1 MTAEEPSR
9 RVRVGDTD
17 VDLLGTAHISHAS
30 ARAVA
35 ERIATGEYDAVAIEL
50 CPSRHQA
57 LIDPDS
63 LARLDLMQVLRDG
76 RAGMVA
82 ASLALGAYQRRL
94 AAQLGIEP
102 GAEMR
107 AAAEAA
113 EARDL
118 PLWLVD
124 REIGVTMRRLYRSVP
139 WWQRPVV
146 ISGLLASLLS
156 REQIEEADIERL
168 KAGDVLHNTFAEF
181 AAEAAPLHRVLIAE
195 RDRYMAARLREHIAA
210 ERPRRVLVVI
220 GAGHLA
226 GLAQALAEDA
236 APPGEV
242 AAELASLPPASRWP
256 RLVPYLIV
264 ALVLAGF
271 AIGFARSPELG
282 LSLVG
287 DWVLI
292 NGGLSAAGALLALA
306 HPLTIAGAF
315 VAAPLTSLNPTIGAG
330 FVAAALEIWLRKPQ
344 VADFQSLRDDVMAW
358 RGWWR
363 NRVSR
368 VLLVFF
374 LVTLG
379 SAAGTY
385 IAGFRIFDQLVG

>member
-9 RVRVGDTD
+9 HVRVDDTD

-35 ERIATGEYDAVAIEL
+35 DRLAAGGYDAVAIEL

-63 LARLDLMQVLRDG
+63 LARLDLMQVLREG

-113 EARDL
+113 QARGL

-124 REIGVTMRRLYRSVP
+124 REIGVTMRRLYRNVP
-139 WWQRPVV
+139 WWQRPVI

-168 KAGDVLHNTFAEF
+168 KQGDVLHNTFAEF
-181 AAEAAPLHRVLIAE
+181 AAEAAPLHGVLIAE

-210 ERPRRVLVVI
+210 ERPQRVLVVI

-226 GLAQALAEDA
+226 GLAQALEEER
-236 APPGEV
+236 APPAEV

-282 LSLVG
+282 LRLIG

-292 NGGLSAAGALLALA
+292 NGGLSAVGAALALA
-306 HPLTIAGAF
+306 HPLTVVGAF
-315 VAAPLTSLNPTIGAG
+315 LAAPLTSLNPTIGAG

-344 VADFQSLRDDVMAW
+344 VGDFQSLRDDVMAW

-385 IAGFRIFDQLVG
+385 IAGFRIFDQLIG